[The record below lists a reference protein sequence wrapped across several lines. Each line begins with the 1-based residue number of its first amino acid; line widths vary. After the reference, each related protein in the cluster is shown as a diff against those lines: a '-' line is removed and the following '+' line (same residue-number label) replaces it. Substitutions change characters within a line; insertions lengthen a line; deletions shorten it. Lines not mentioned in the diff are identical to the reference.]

1 MRKFIGTCL
10 LCCVWS
16 APAWACYDEHVPVTN
31 EPHEQPQAQP
41 PESSQT
47 TVPEIAAKTG
57 RVPTRHASVR
67 APRNDWSPIRWGS
80 AGVATLV
87 AGIVL
92 ATVRNR
98 RRLVASEPIATVTKQ
113 PPT

>member
-1 MRKFIGTCL
+1 MRKFVATCL
-10 LCCVWS
+10 LCCAWS

-31 EPHEQPQAQP
+31 EPQAQPQAQP
-41 PESSQT
+41 QENSQT
-47 TVPEIAAKTG
+47 TVPDLAANSG
-57 RVPTRHASVR
+57 RVPTRPAVSRAS
-67 APRNDWSPIRWGS
+67 RNGWSPIRWGS
-80 AGVATLV
+80 AGVATLF

-92 ATVRNR
+92 ATVRHR